1 MIGAGTMVLW
11 IGVMTGVT
19 TAPVLWI
26 TLDECD
32 EIPVGMLDTTA
43 PTLATAG
50 TETIGAEWMTGDETA
65 HGLEI
70 KLGLAVAN
78 ATKAHNKI

>member
-50 TETIGAEWMTGDETA
+50 TETIGAE
-65 HGLEI
+65 
-70 KLGLAVAN
+70 
-78 ATKAHNKI
+78 